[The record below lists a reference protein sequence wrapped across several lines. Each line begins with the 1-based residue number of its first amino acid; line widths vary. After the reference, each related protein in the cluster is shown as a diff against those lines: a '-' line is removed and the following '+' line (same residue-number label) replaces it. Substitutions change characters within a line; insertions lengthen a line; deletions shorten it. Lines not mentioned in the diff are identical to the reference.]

1 MDLELLL
8 IPIMESK
15 DNDLWDCG
23 HLSEW
28 AAYSD
33 DVKYYNDEFIELKIN
48 GHTSILL
55 IDPKTENVIANA
67 IYKKYRNT
75 IDGFI
80 VSSKYRRKG
89 NAEKFINWCIKNLK
103 INNITVVADNTPAVN
118 LYKKCG
124 FKIQREFIKYG
135 NTKMYYMIKE

>member
-1 MDLELLL
+1 MDLEFLL

-15 DNDLWDCG
+15 DNDPWDCG

-33 DVKYYNDEFIELKIN
+33 DVKYYNDEFIEVKIH
-48 GHTSILL
+48 GSTSILL
-55 IDPKTENVIANA
+55 IDPKTENVIASA
-67 IYKKYRNT
+67 IYNKSKHT
-75 IDGFI
+75 IDDFI

-103 INNITVVADNTPAVN
+103 INNITVVADNNPAVN

-124 FKIQREFIKYG
+124 FKIQREFIEYG
-135 NTKMYYMIKE
+135 NTKLYYY

>member
-1 MDLELLL
+1 MNLELLL
-8 IPIMESK
+8 IPVLESEN
-15 DNDLWDCG
+15 NDEWDCG

-28 AAYSD
+28 TAYSD
-33 DVKYYNDEFIELKIN
+33 NVKYYDNEFIKLKIH

-67 IYKKYRNT
+67 IYKKSRHT

-89 NAEKFINWCIKNLK
+89 NAEKFITWCVKNLK
-103 INNITVVADNTPAVN
+103 IDNITVVADNTPAIN

-124 FKIQREFIKYG
+124 FKIQREFIKYK
-135 NTKMYYMIKE
+135 NTKMYYMIKK

>member
-1 MDLELLL
+1 MDLEFLL

-15 DNDLWDCG
+15 DNDPWDCG

-33 DVKYYNDEFIELKIN
+33 DVKYYNDEFIEVKIH
-48 GHTSILL
+48 GSSSILL
-55 IDPKTENVIANA
+55 IDTKTENVIASA
-67 IYKKYRNT
+67 IYNKPKHT
-75 IDGFI
+75 IDDFI

-89 NAEKFINWCIKNLK
+89 NAEKFIKWCVKNLK
-103 INNITVVADNTPAVN
+103 IDNISVIIDNIPALN

-124 FKIQREFIKYG
+124 FKIQKEYMINK
-135 NTKMYYMIKE
+135 NKLYYMIKE

>member
-1 MDLELLL
+1 MDLEALL
-8 IPIMESK
+8 IPIMEST
-15 DNDLWDCG
+15 DTDIDPWDCG

-28 AAYSD
+28 TAYSD
-33 DVKYYNDEFIELKIN
+33 DVKYYNDEFIEVKNHGDI
-48 GHTSILL
+48 SILL
-55 IDPKTENVIANA
+55 VDPKTENVIASA
-67 IYKKYRNT
+67 IYDKAKRT
-75 IDGFI
+75 IDEFI

-124 FKIQREFIKYG
+124 FKVQREYTSHKH
-135 NTKMYYMIKE
+135 KMYYMVK

>member
-1 MDLELLL
+1 MDLEFLL

-15 DNDLWDCG
+15 DDNPWDCG

-118 LYKKCG
+118 LYTKCRFNLSTKKLY
-124 FKIQREFIKYG
+124 II
-135 NTKMYYMIKE
+135 TL

>member
-33 DVKYYNDEFIELKIN
+33 DVKYYNDEFIEVKIHGN
-48 GHTSILL
+48 ISILL
-55 IDPKTENVIANA
+55 VDPKTENVIASA
-67 IYKKYRNT
+67 IYNKPKRT
-75 IDGFI
+75 IDEFI

-103 INNITVVADNTPAVN
+103 INNITVVADNNPAVN

-124 FKIQREFIKYG
+124 FKIQREFIEYG
-135 NTKMYYMIKE
+135 NTKLYYMIKE

>member
-1 MDLELLL
+1 MDLEVLL
-8 IPIMESK
+8 IPIMESE
-15 DNDLWDCG
+15 DISPWDCG

-28 AAYSD
+28 ASNSNAI
-33 DVKYYNDEFIELKIN
+33 KYYDDEFIELKIN

-89 NAEKFINWCIKNLK
+89 NAEKFINLCIKNLK
-103 INNITVVADNTPAVN
+103 IDNITVVADNTPAVN

-135 NTKMYYMIKE
+135 NTKMYYMVKN

>member
-1 MDLELLL
+1 MDLEFLL

-15 DNDLWDCG
+15 DDNPWDCG

-103 INNITVVADNTPAVN
+103 INI
-118 LYKKCG
+118 
-124 FKIQREFIKYG
+124 I
-135 NTKMYYMIKE
+135 MS